1 MLAIRGAEEHGIRPA
16 ALSMGSLSWARRRTF
31 WHFKHTTSNQHV
43 GIDEKLDGEPLN
55 DSVGFLAKNLDGK
68 LLDPSNFSVDWAMRT
83 AINTASGYPPA
94 GPRPL
99 SRDTCT
105 CTGAEFPC
113 NSNHWNSPN
122 FAVTTTP
129 SPFLA
134 FPSAPAQHILYTDEF
149 DAILKRPL
157 ARHAKRRQ

>member
-1 MLAIRGAEEHGIRPA
+1 MLIR
-16 ALSMGSLSWARRRTF
+16 
-31 WHFKHTTSNQHV
+31 
-43 GIDEKLDGEPLN
+43 
-55 DSVGFLAKNLDGK
+55 
-68 LLDPSNFSVDWAMRT
+68 AMRT

-157 ARHAKRRQ
+157 ARHAKRRHQIEMVGDTPTPCIWLPTLPP